1 MIEYPLDIYKD
12 YEFLKF
18 NLLNEEDEKKEK
30 KIPYST
36 KREDLIC
43 QMLMDYYE
51 LNINKDNRFVNRREI
66 YFYEIIIFS
75 NEKEIKKIHFLKT
88 QRRMPLIFNVEI
100 DKTIFKYKIEA
111 SKNNYNAFRIND
123 SNTTNISQNKEEI
136 LKSLSN
142 KESNS
147 VSSSMK
153 SNSINNDEEFSTEQS
168 KKTKGKFSLRKF
180 QDQVSKC
187 LITIT
192 LRSHEVDGNLRAIK
206 EIDFNKGLSDNIIYP
221 KNKNDAKIPK
231 DNNLIIEVKQN
242 ISLVKI
248 FKQMKN
254 LMEDFKSILPN
265 EKYYYLGF
273 LNENEFNKNKKD
285 NEINKESNDST
296 KKKNFNLDKFLE
308 EVNEYEKDNQN
319 FKIILFNI
327 IDNKLFDLNL
337 DEKVEYSLHFRNE
350 IKNEIK
356 TMKMEI
362 KEEIKEVK
370 EQISEIKG
378 EVKEQISEIK
388 GEVKEINKK
397 YDEIKGEVKEFNKKY
412 DELNENI
419 KKIFESLK
427 AANLMNNVEKK
438 K

>member
-1 MIEYPLDIYKD
+1 
-12 YEFLKF
+12 
-18 NLLNEEDEKKEK
+18 
-30 KIPYST
+30 
-36 KREDLIC
+36 
-43 QMLMDYYE
+43 
-51 LNINKDNRFVNRREI
+51 
-66 YFYEIIIFS
+66 
-75 NEKEIKKIHFLKT
+75 
-88 QRRMPLIFNVEI
+88 
-100 DKTIFKYKIEA
+100 
-111 SKNNYNAFRIND
+111 
-123 SNTTNISQNKEEI
+123 
-136 LKSLSN
+136 
-142 KESNS
+142 
-147 VSSSMK
+147 MK

-180 QDQVSKC
+180 QDQVNKC

-206 EIDFNKGLSDNIIYP
+206 EINFNKGLSDNIIYP

-242 ISLVKI
+242 ISLTKI

-327 IDNKLFDLNL
+327 KNNKLFDLNL

-370 EQISEIKG
+370 DEIKREVKEQISEIKG

-397 YDEIKGEVKEFNKKY
+397 YDKFNKKY

-419 KKIFESLK
+419 KKIFELLK